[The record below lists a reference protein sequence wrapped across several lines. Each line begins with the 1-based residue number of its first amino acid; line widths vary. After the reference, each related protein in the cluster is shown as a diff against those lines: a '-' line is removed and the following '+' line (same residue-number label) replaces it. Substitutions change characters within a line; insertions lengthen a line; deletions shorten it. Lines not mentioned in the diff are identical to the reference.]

1 MNPDDLERLID
12 GELKSLPAPRAPRTL
27 LPRVMAATVG
37 RRPAPWYARPWV
49 SWPVAWQV
57 ASAAAAVLLVAGGAL
72 YLAPLAS
79 GWTRGGEPG
88 RLASLLDTLSS
99 ASALVRVSW
108 RLIIEPVA
116 FTMGVAALILSLGC
130 AAFWALLEVALGGA
144 SES

>member
-12 GELKSLPAPRAPRTL
+12 GELKALPAPRAPRTL
-27 LPRVMAATVG
+27 LPRVLAATAA
-37 RRPAPWYARPWV
+37 RRPVPWYARPWV
-49 SWPVAWQV
+49 AWPRAWQV
-57 ASAAAAVLLVAGGAL
+57 ASASAAVLLLAGGAF
-72 YLAPLAS
+72 YLAPLVS
-79 GWTRGGEPG
+79 GWTTGGEPG

-116 FTMGVAALILSLGC
+116 FTLVVAAVILSLGC